1 MVFAGEAYGAQ
12 PEGRATGNA
21 MREADLAPSPL
32 GFLDLFIAKGL
43 AAK

>member
-1 MVFAGEAYGAQ
+1 MVFADEAYGAQ
-12 PEGRATGNA
+12 PEGHATGNA